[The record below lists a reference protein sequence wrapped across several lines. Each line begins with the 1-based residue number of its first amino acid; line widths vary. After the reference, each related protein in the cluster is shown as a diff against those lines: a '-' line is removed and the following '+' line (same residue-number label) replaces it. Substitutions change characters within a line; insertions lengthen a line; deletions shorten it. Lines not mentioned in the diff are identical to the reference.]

1 MLCWGAAYVPSSWLV
16 DDLAPLTAAGL
27 RLGVGGLLVL
37 GILRARGMSLAVG
50 VGPVVVGW
58 LALTQTVLFY
68 GATFW
73 GIARAGAGVAAVLA
87 NTDPLFVAALG
98 GLALGETLRRRQWL
112 GLGVG
117 FAGAAI
123 VVLEGAGWPPRL
135 SLDAL
140 VVVAGSLAWGIGTIV
155 AARGVRGSG
164 GAVPLA
170 GWQMAIG
177 GVVLCVV
184 GFVFEP
190 VGGGVG
196 ISTVALVAGLA
207 AVGSAA
213 PLVLFYIALG
223 QAPAG
228 EVSAWFFLVPIVGV
242 LSAWPLLGETP
253 TLRLAVGMIAVSLGL
268 WLVLA
273 GRRAPRLVPSW
284 ASP

>member
-1 MLCWGAAYVPSSWLV
+1 MLCWGAAYVPSAWLV

-37 GILRARGMSLAVG
+37 AILKIRGMSLAPG
-50 VGPVVVGW
+50 VGPAVVGW

-73 GIARAGAGVAAVLA
+73 GIAHAGAGIAAVLA

-98 GLALGETLRRRQWL
+98 GLALGETLRRRQWI

-123 VVLEGAGWPPRL
+123 VVLEGTGWPPRL
-135 SLDAL
+135 SVDAL

-155 AARGVRGSG
+155 AARGVRGRG
-164 GAVPLA
+164 AAVPLA
-170 GWQMAIG
+170 GWQMTIG
-177 GVVLCVV
+177 GVVLAAT
-184 GFVFEP
+184 GFAFESANSE
-190 VGGGVG
+190 VD
-196 ISTVALVAGLA
+196 ISTVALIAGLA
-207 AVGSAA
+207 AVGSAT
-213 PLVLFYIALG
+213 PLVLFYVALG
-223 QAPAG
+223 QGPAG
-228 EVSAWFFLVPIVGV
+228 EVSAWFFLVPVVGV

-253 TLRLAVGMIAVSLGL
+253 TLRLALGMVAVSVGL

-273 GRRAPRLVPSW
+273 GRRVPRLVPSA
-284 ASP
+284 ASS

>member
-1 MLCWGAAYVPSSWLV
+1 MLCWGAAYVPSAWLV
-16 DDLAPLTAAGL
+16 DGLAPLTAAGL
-27 RLGVGGLLVL
+27 RLGVGGLVVL
-37 GILRARGMSLAVG
+37 GILRARGMSLAPG
-50 VGPVVVGW
+50 GGPAVVGW

-73 GIARAGAGVAAVLA
+73 GIAHAGAGIAAVLA

-98 GLALGETLRRRQWL
+98 GLALGETLRQRQWI
-112 GLGVG
+112 GLWVG

-123 VVLEGAGWPPRL
+123 VVLEGTGWPPRP
-135 SLDAL
+135 SADAL

-164 GAVPLA
+164 GAAPLA
-170 GWQMAIG
+170 GWQMTVG
-177 GVVLCVV
+177 GVVLSAV
-184 GFVFEP
+184 GFILEP
-190 VGGGVG
+190 VGGRVG

-207 AVGSAA
+207 VVGSAA

-228 EVSAWFFLVPIVGV
+228 EVSAWFFVVPVVGV

-253 TLRLAVGMIAVSLGL
+253 SLRLAVGMIAVSLGL

-273 GRRAPRLVPSW
+273 GRRAPRLVPLR